1 MAARQPTTM
10 SWTRSNASS
19 WVFEFRLPK
28 VRSRQ
33 PPDSGPARGCNHAHA
48 SHHET
53 HHFFFFFFFS
63 SPTCFRRLRP
73 KKFHLPTAR
82 YFKGPASP
90 KDTAARL
97 SNALFYYQYIYIYIR
112 KCNFERVKFN
122 PAKYSKY
129 SFFGYRR
136 TLESI
141 RSVVKEKGKGTA
153 ASHFPRFPLKDFIE
167 RGDKMLFS
175 LSLLF
180 CDARDFTAF
189 YTCVIRRPRN
199 KYIEFTH
206 VRPDRYRY
214 DLTDDSRL
222 RNEHR
227 AQLRRLS
234 YARSN
239 GTPLSSSSSSSRL
252 IDRRPCRCALRN
264 CVLL

>member
-53 HHFFFFFFFS
+53 HHFFFFFFFFFS

-97 SNALFYYQYIYIYIR
+97 SNALFYYQYIYIFVNVISSVL
-112 KCNFERVKFN
+112 N
-122 PAKYSKY
+122 
-129 SFFGYRR
+129 
-136 TLESI
+136 LI
-141 RSVVKEKGKGTA
+141 QRST
-153 ASHFPRFPLKDFIE
+153 RNI
-167 RGDKMLFS
+167 
-175 LSLLF
+175 LSLDMEEHWRVF
-180 CDARDFTAF
+180 ARW
-189 YTCVIRRPRN
+189 
-199 KYIEFTH
+199 
-206 VRPDRYRY
+206 
-214 DLTDDSRL
+214 
-222 RNEHR
+222 
-227 AQLRRLS
+227 
-234 YARSN
+234 
-239 GTPLSSSSSSSRL
+239 
-252 IDRRPCRCALRN
+252 
-264 CVLL
+264 